1 VAGKMDNELKEM
13 YDQAVH
19 FHGHPGV
26 FLAIGIRMGLLA
38 LKYLNSKGY
47 FELEAFIQ
55 TRKRLPYQCLLDGIQ
70 FSTGCT
76 IGKGNLKIQYSDSDL
91 FGIFKTQSNKKIE
104 IKVLPEFLEHI
115 KKQIKGMD
123 RFKMHDIA
131 KHVLQMDEKE
141 MFRVLTP
148 KSQP

>member
-1 VAGKMDNELKEM
+1 MNKEM
-13 YDQAVH
+13 KKIYDQAVL

-38 LKYLNSKGY
+38 LKYLNSKGH

-55 TRKRLPYQCLLDGIQ
+55 TRERPPYRCLLDGIQ

-76 IGKGNLKIQYSDSDL
+76 IGKDNLEIKYSINGDI
-91 FGIFKTQSNKKIE
+91 FGVFKTQSGNKFE

-115 KKQIKGMD
+115 KKQIKDVD
-123 RFKMHDIA
+123 RFNMHNIAEQVLKMN
-131 KHVLQMDEKE
+131 EKE
-141 MFRVLTP
+141 IF
-148 KSQP
+148 SF

>member
-1 VAGKMDNELKEM
+1 VTGKMDSKLKEM

-38 LKYLNSKGY
+38 LRHLHSKGY

-55 TRKRLPYQCLLDGIQ
+55 TREKPPYQCLVDGIQ
-70 FSTGCT
+70 ISAGTT
-76 IGKGNLKIQYSDSDL
+76 MGKGNLNIDYSSEGEI
-91 FGIFKTQSNKKIE
+91 FGIFKTQSGNE
-104 IKVLPEFLEHI
+104 IKIIVLPKFLELI

-123 RFKMHDIA
+123 RFEMHDVA
-131 KHVLQMDEKE
+131 KQVLEMDEKE

-148 KSQP
+148 

>member
-1 VAGKMDNELKEM
+1 MKDQLKAI
-13 YDQAVH
+13 YDQAVQ

-38 LKYLNSKGY
+38 LKYLNSKGH

-55 TRKRLPYQCLLDGIQ
+55 TRERPPYRCLLDGIQ

-76 IGKGNLKIQYSDSDL
+76 IGKGNLEIKYSANGDI
-91 FGIFKTQSNKKIE
+91 FGVFKTQSGKKFE

-115 KKQIKGMD
+115 KKQIKDID
-123 RFKMHDIA
+123 RFNMHNIA
-131 KHVLQMDEKE
+131 EQVLMMNEKE
-141 MFRVLTP
+141 IFLF
-148 KSQP
+148 